1 MVSNDAALRIK
12 AAHLGVGAAEHQPTQ
27 RAWADRPVGWS
38 VIECAHELVDC
49 LYAAGAVEASA
60 VAEAAPM
67 TENEFAVLRSGS
79 QSALTRLRGDELV
92 TDDLGRYRFVVPET
106 SIRVQSVHKTDGTN
120 DLTAK
125 IRAKYVYSKETEI
138 LLTYV
143 SGEDLVP
150 PDLTDLDADI
160 EPVLPLQI
168 QDAVSYRLASLIAFR
183 VTQNVD
189 LQQSLEGR
197 YYHALSLAKAADM
210 RPEGGETFWGN
221 LSANA
226 ALEEL
231 DY

>member
-1 MVSNDAALRIK
+1 VTHRQIINKALLFLGQGPITADALS
-12 AAHLGVGAAEHQPTQ
+12 TT
-27 RAWADRPVGWS
+27 
-38 VIECAHELVDC
+38 
-49 LYAAGAVEASA
+49 
-60 VAEAAPM
+60 AEADTSITVAY
-67 TENEFAVLRSGS
+67 EGAWREVLEANAWSDLLVMVKV
-79 QSALTRLRGDELV
+79 AADTDEDDELV

-143 SGEDLVP
+143 SGDDLVP

-160 EPVLPLQI
+160 EPVLPSII

-189 LQQSLEGR
+189 LQQSIEGR
-197 YYHALSLAKAADM
+197 YYQALSMAKAADM